1 MRIEHAGHGSKVD
14 PTAYVSPA
22 AVLSGDVLVGA
33 DSRVLHGAVL
43 TSEGEPLGA
52 DGSLH
57 AGSRPPPG

>member
-43 TSEGEPLGA
+43 TSEGEPPR
-52 DGSLH
+52 S
-57 AGSRPPPG
+57 